1 MRIVVLAAALLVLA
15 GCGGGGSL
23 YVLGKTRAC
32 LRDKNVRLG
41 PPIDFVAT
49 TATGGATRALLPGNT
64 VSIVFGETQSDA
76 DNIAD
81 EYRRVAA
88 TNVGIDDIL
97 QEQRNVVLLWHI
109 HPTDAHVSLIT
120 GCLK

>member
-1 MRIVVLAAALLVLA
+1 MRIVALGAALLVLA
-15 GCGGGGSL
+15 GCGGSASL
-23 YVLGKTRAC
+23 YTLGKTRAC

-49 TATGGATRALLPGNT
+49 TATGGATRALLGGNA

-81 EYRRVAA
+81 EYQRVAA
-88 TNVGIDDIL
+88 SNVGISDIL
-97 QEQRNVVLLWHI
+97 QEQRNAVLLWRV
-109 HPTDAHVSLIT
+109 HPTDADVGLVT